1 MHLEFCRKSQIL
13 KDYIKVDGCGASEA
27 VKGSI
32 FVRLFQ
38 GGKWAFIFRFMTSII
53 GFVISVLLARILPVS
68 DVGQYF
74 LALSAVSILSV
85 VALFGVNFSA
95 VKLAAESVE
104 LKMLEQLKGIFWG
117 CAAIVFFAAGLVAL
131 LFYAFLNGLSLDLG
145 GLSYLKGDKAAL
157 VVVWM
162 FLFAVQLFFAEF
174 FRGLQDVFKA
184 SIFSG
189 FLSGLLTVLVLFFFW
204 LADFSGS
211 LETIILIIVLSN
223 FVACIVPGYE
233 LFSKF
238 WSADV
243 CIPWRKIFI
252 VSMPLWVTNLMLVV
266 LLQAD
271 IWILSFY
278 ADGSAVAL
286 YGAAS
291 RFTQFLTL
299 PLMVVNMALMP
310 IISELYVRG
319 DMSRLENVLRATA
332 SIAFLPALFVIVAFL
347 FVGRD
352 VLSVVY
358 GHEYV
363 NAYYVLLILSAGQ
376 LVNVACGS
384 AGYALMMTS
393 KQQAMMWITVS
404 CGVLS
409 VMLSL
414 LLVSNY
420 GALGVATASA
430 FGLSLQGIL
439 MLFWVKGGIGIW
451 TFPVIGLLLRPH
463 RVLSYFY

>member
-1 MHLEFCRKSQIL
+1 M
-13 KDYIKVDGCGASEA
+13 KDNISVGSCDTSGA
-27 VKGSI
+27 VKSSI
-32 FVRLFQ
+32 IVRLLR

-53 GFVISVLLARILPVS
+53 GFLISVLLTRVLPIS

-95 VKLAAESVE
+95 VKLVAESVE
-104 LKMLEQLKGIFWG
+104 LGAQEQLKGIFLG

-131 LFYAFLNGLSLDLG
+131 LFYVVLNTLPLDLG
-145 GLSYLKGDKAAL
+145 GLNYLRGEKATLIAI
-157 VVVWM
+157 WM
-162 FLFAVQLFFAEF
+162 CLFSIQLFFAEF
-174 FRGLQDVFKA
+174 FRGLQDVFRA

-189 FLSGLLTVLVLFFFW
+189 FLSGMLSLLILFFCW
-204 LADFSGS
+204 LTGFSCS
-211 LETIILIIVLSN
+211 LESVVLIIIISN
-223 FVACIVPGYE
+223 FVACIIPGYE
-233 LFSKF
+233 LLSRF
-238 WSADV
+238 WSASF
-243 CIPWRKIFI
+243 CIPWRKIVI
-252 VSMPLWVTNLMLVV
+252 VSMPLWITNLMLVV

-278 ADGSAVAL
+278 ADGAAVAL

-319 DMSRLENVLRATA
+319 DVSRLENILRATA
-332 SIAFLPALFVIVAFL
+332 SVAFLPALFVIVAFL

-352 VLSVVY
+352 VLDFVY
-358 GHEYV
+358 GPGYV
-363 NAYYVLLILSAGQ
+363 DAYYVLLILSAGQ
-376 LVNVACGS
+376 LVSVACGS

-393 KQQAMMWITVS
+393 KQRAMMWITIS
-404 CGVLS
+404 CGALS
-409 VMLSL
+409 VTLSL

-420 GALGVATASA
+420 SALGVAIASA
-430 FGLSLQGIL
+430 FGLSLQGVL
-439 MLFWVKGGIGIW
+439 MLFWVKSGIGIW
-451 TFPVIGLLLRPH
+451 TFPVVGLLFRP
-463 RVLSYFY
+463 RRILSYFD

>member
-1 MHLEFCRKSQIL
+1 L
-13 KDYIKVDGCGASEA
+13 KDNISLGSCDASGT

-32 FVRLFQ
+32 IVRLLH

-53 GFVISVLLARILPVS
+53 GFLISVLLARILSVS

-95 VKLAAESVE
+95 VKLVAESVE
-104 LKMLEQLKGIFWG
+104 LGTQEQLKGIFLG
-117 CAAIVFFAAGLVAL
+117 CTTIVFFATGLVAL
-131 LFYAFLNGLSLDLG
+131 MFYVALNTLPIDFG
-145 GLSYLKGDKAAL
+145 GVNYLREGKATLIAI
-157 VVVWM
+157 WM
-162 FLFAVQLFFAEF
+162 FLFSVQLFFAEF
-174 FRGLQDVFKA
+174 FRGLQDVFRA

-189 FLSGLLTVLVLFFFW
+189 FLSGLLTFLTLLFCW
-204 LADFSGS
+204 LTDFSCS
-211 LETIILIIVLSN
+211 LESVVLIIIICN
-223 FVACIVPGYE
+223 FVACIIPGYA
-233 LFSKF
+233 LLSRF
-238 WSADV
+238 WAASF
-243 CIPWRKIFI
+243 CIPWRKIVI
-252 VSMPLWVTNLMLVV
+252 VSLPLWITNLMLVI

-271 IWILSFY
+271 IWILSYY

-319 DMSRLENVLRATA
+319 DVSRLESILRATA
-332 SIAFLPALFVIVAFL
+332 SVAFLPALFVMVAFL

-352 VLSVVY
+352 VLGFVY
-358 GHEYV
+358 GPEYV
-363 NAYYVLLILSAGQ
+363 DAYYVLLILSAGQ
-376 LVNVACGS
+376 LVSVACGS

-393 KQQAMMWITVS
+393 KQRAMMWITVF
-404 CGVLS
+404 CGALS
-409 VMLSL
+409 VILSL

-420 GALGVATASA
+420 SAHGVAIASA
-430 FGLSLQGIL
+430 FGLSLQGVF
-439 MLFWVKGGIGIW
+439 MLFWVKNGIGIW
-451 TFPVIGLLLRPH
+451 TFPVIGLLFRP
-463 RVLSYFY
+463 RKILSYFN

>member
-1 MHLEFCRKSQIL
+1 MKNYTE
-13 KDYIKVDGCGASEA
+13 VDSCGASEA

-32 FVRLFQ
+32 FVRLLH
-38 GGKWAFIFRFMTSII
+38 GGKWVLVFRFMTTII
-53 GFVISVLLARILPVS
+53 GFLISVLLTRILSVA

-85 VALFGVNFSA
+85 IALFGVNFSA
-95 VKLAAESVE
+95 VKLVAESVE
-104 LKMLEQLKGIFWG
+104 LKMLEQLKGLFWG
-117 CAAIVFFAAGLVAL
+117 SAAIVFFAAGSVAL
-131 LFYAFLNGLSLDLG
+131 LFYIIFHSLSFDLG
-145 GLSYLKGDKAAL
+145 GLSYLTGDMTAL
-157 VVVWM
+157 VAVWM

-189 FLSGLLTVLVLFFFW
+189 FLSGLLTVLSLFFYWQAGF
-204 LADFSGS
+204 AGS
-211 LETIILIIVLSN
+211 MKTVVLIIILSN
-223 FVACIVPGYE
+223 SMACIIPGYV

-238 WSADV
+238 WSVDI
-243 CIPWRKIFI
+243 CIPWRKIFM
-252 VSMPLWVTNLMLVV
+252 VSMPLWITNLMLVV

-271 IWILSFY
+271 IWILSFH
-278 ADGSAVAL
+278 ADDSTVAL

-319 DMSRLENVLRATA
+319 DIARLENVLRATA
-332 SIAFLPALFVIVAFL
+332 SIAFLPALFVIVAFF

-358 GHEYV
+358 GHEY
-363 NAYYVLLILSAGQ
+363 AGGYYVLLILSAGQ
-376 LVNVACGS
+376 LLSVACGS
-384 AGYALMMTS
+384 AGYALMMTN
-393 KQQAMMWITVS
+393 KQQSMMWITVS
-404 CGVLS
+404 CGALS
-409 VMLSL
+409 VVLGL
-414 LLVSNY
+414 LLVSKY

-430 FGLSLQGIL
+430 FGLSLQGSL
-439 MLFWVKGGIGIW
+439 MLFLVKSGIGVW

-463 RVLSYFY
+463 RALSYFN